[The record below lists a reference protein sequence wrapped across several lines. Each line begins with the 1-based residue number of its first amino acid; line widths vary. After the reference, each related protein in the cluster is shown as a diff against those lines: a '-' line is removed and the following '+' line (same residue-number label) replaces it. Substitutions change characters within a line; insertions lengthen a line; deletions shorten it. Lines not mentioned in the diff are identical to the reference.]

1 MLLIRELRK
10 RERRETLD
18 NLRDPDLVREGE
30 ESASGDIRSNSHDHS
45 RRKLDGKVLSNKDDL
60 SNIRS

>member
-30 ESASGDIRSNSHDHS
+30 ESTSRDIRSNLHDHS
-45 RRKLDGKVLSNKDDL
+45 RRELDGKVLSDKDDL
-60 SNIRS
+60 SNVRS